1 VVWEIME
8 DFTWVGWHSGGMT
21 YDTYLNLT
29 HWARTALH
37 RSIAAL
43 IERANERGDGGGR
56 PGDDRR

>member
-1 VVWEIME
+1 ME